1 MIGFKSLKRI
11 RKRSIRFIMNHVR
24 GSLRRALRTAM
35 LSAGAALFL
44 LIGLLFLTLAAWL
57 YLITVTTALTAAL
70 ILGAVYFGVG
80 FLLLAMAGSN
90 RAPAAQAPRQEDPS
104 ATEHDGLKNL
114 VMAFLAGITAG
125 QKARR

>member
-1 MIGFKSLKRI
+1 MLSSVMQHL
-11 RKRSIRFIMNHVR
+11 R
-24 GSLRRALRTAM
+24 GSVRRALRTAM

-70 ILGAVYFGVG
+70 ILGAVYFGIG
-80 FLLLAMAGSN
+80 FLLLAMAGADAEGA
-90 RAPAAQAPRQEDPS
+90 APPSRPKDP
-104 ATEHDGLKNL
+104 ATSEHDGLKNL

>member
-1 MIGFKSLKRI
+1 MQHL
-11 RKRSIRFIMNHVR
+11 R

-35 LSAGAALFL
+35 LSAGAVLFL

-70 ILGAVYFGVG
+70 ILGAVYFGMG
-80 FLLLAMAGSN
+80 FLLLAIAGS
-90 RAPAAQAPRQEDPS
+90 AGEAAAQPSRQEDS
-104 ATEHDGLKNL
+104 AASDHDGLKNL

>member
-1 MIGFKSLKRI
+1 MLSAV
-11 RKRSIRFIMNHVR
+11 MNHLR
-24 GSLRRALRTAM
+24 GSLRRVLRTAM

-70 ILGAVYFGVG
+70 ILGAVYFGFG
-80 FLLLAMAGSN
+80 FLLLAMAGSD

>member
-1 MIGFKSLKRI
+1 MLSSVMQHL
-11 RKRSIRFIMNHVR
+11 R
-24 GSLRRALRTAM
+24 GSLLRALRTAM

-57 YLITVTTALTAAL
+57 YLITVTTTLTAAL
-70 ILGAVYFGVG
+70 ILGAVYFGMG
-80 FLLLAMAGSN
+80 FLLLAIAGSDGE
-90 RAPAAQAPRQEDPS
+90 AAAQPSRQEDS
-104 ATEHDGLKNL
+104 AASDHDGLKNL

>member
-1 MIGFKSLKRI
+1 M
-11 RKRSIRFIMNHVR
+11 R

-57 YLITVTTALTAAL
+57 YLITVATPLTAAL
-70 ILGAVYFGVG
+70 ILGAVYFGIG
-80 FLLLAMAGSN
+80 FLLLAMAGSDSE
-90 RAPAAQAPRQEDPS
+90 AAAQKPREEEHASP
-104 ATEHDGLKNL
+104 EHDGLKNL

>member
-1 MIGFKSLKRI
+1 MLSSVMQHL
-11 RKRSIRFIMNHVR
+11 R

-35 LSAGAALFL
+35 LSAGAVLFL

-57 YLITVTTALTAAL
+57 YLITVTTTLTAAL
-70 ILGAVYFGVG
+70 ILGAVYFGMG
-80 FLLLAMAGSN
+80 FLLLAIAGSDGE
-90 RAPAAQAPRQEDPS
+90 AAAQPSRQEDS
-104 ATEHDGLKNL
+104 AASDHDGLKNL

>member
-1 MIGFKSLKRI
+1 MLS
-11 RKRSIRFIMNHVR
+11 SVMNHLR

-80 FLLLAMAGSN
+80 FLLLAMAGSD
-90 RAPAAQAPRQEDPS
+90 RAPAAQAPRADQCPTFFETAYHS
-104 ATEHDGLKNL
+104 INSSNRTSSVRAT
-114 VMAFLAGITAG
+114 
-125 QKARR
+125 ARRTVL